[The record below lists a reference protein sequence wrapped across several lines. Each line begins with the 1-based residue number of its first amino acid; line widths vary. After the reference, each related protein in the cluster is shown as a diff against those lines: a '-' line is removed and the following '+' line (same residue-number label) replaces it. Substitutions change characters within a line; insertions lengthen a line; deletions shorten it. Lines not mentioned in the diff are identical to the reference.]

1 MDLEE
6 KQVRLR
12 HVTAAI
18 WLVFALWL
26 VISLVGIWRFAGGH
40 PAPADTK
47 EPSSRADTSLPVGSH
62 PTADTSDLKQPWPA
76 ARVC

>member
-1 MDLEE
+1 MGIEE

-12 HVTAAI
+12 HVRTAI

-40 PAPADTK
+40 PAPADTR
-47 EPSSRADTSLPVGSH
+47 EPGLRACTSVPVGSH
-62 PTADTSDLKQPWPA
+62 PTT
-76 ARVC
+76 